1 MKKFFISAITAVL
14 AFSSC
19 EMITKKEQIKSLQ
32 DRIDYLENVNSQKE
46 ASMSLL
52 AETMADIQNNIATI
66 KEKEGII
73 SVSLSEGQDKS
84 QIQNDL
90 DAIKDALD
98 ANKKKVASLQAQLAK
113 SNKNGKELEAIIKTL
128 NAQIEEQNSEIAKL
142 STMLEE
148 KNIEIGFLNN
158 AVIKLSTSVD
168 SLATAKADVDQ
179 ALATATD
186 NIETGYY
193 IVAEKSFL
201 KEQGLLETGL
211 FKGKKVTGKV
221 DNKLFTKVNVTELSS
236 LPLNVTRA
244 QIVSAHPE
252 NSYSLDEDEEGKIT
266 LNIKNKEAFWNS
278 TKYLIIIGK

>member
-73 SVSLSEGQDKS
+73 SVSLAEGQDKS

-168 SLATAKADVDQ
+168 SLATAKADVDL